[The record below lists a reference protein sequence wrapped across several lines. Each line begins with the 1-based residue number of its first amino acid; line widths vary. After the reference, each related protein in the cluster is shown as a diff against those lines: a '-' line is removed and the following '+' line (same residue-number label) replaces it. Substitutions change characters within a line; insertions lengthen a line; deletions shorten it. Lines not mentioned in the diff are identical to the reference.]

1 MQNAEPV
8 QLRQVRDFGQI
19 ISATFFFLRQE
30 WKPLARAILTI
41 GLPATVLG
49 GFLAGGTIASLQN
62 LQYTGGD
69 PSDVLGGISTGLF
82 LMIPG
87 ILILAVGWLFVVSM
101 VHEYIRAYHLNE
113 HHGITTGELA
123 RRGASQ
129 IGPYFGAGFLSAL
142 LMIIG
147 MLLCILPFFYVW
159 TVLSLALVAHAI
171 ERTGGSGALGRS
183 NQLVKGDFW
192 PTLGLLLVISL
203 IVAFINGALQL
214 PFTIVGIIVGINTGL
229 DSLDGGSAGLPTWW
243 ATFNAISTSVQWCVQ
258 MLTYP
263 ITVVCMAMKYF
274 SRVEETEGHGLREKI
289 AGFDQV

>member
-8 QLRQVRDFGQI
+8 RLRQVRDFGQI
-19 ISATFFFLRQE
+19 ISTTFVFLRQE
-30 WKPLARAILTI
+30 WRPLVRAILTI
-41 GLPATVLG
+41 GLPASVIG
-49 GFLAGGTIASLQN
+49 GFLAGGTLGSMQN
-62 LQYTGGD
+62 YRYSGND
-69 PSDVLGGISTGLF
+69 PSELMGMLSSSLV

-87 ILILAVGWLFVVSM
+87 VLILAIGWLFVVSM

-113 HHGITTGELA
+113 HHGMTTGELA

-142 LMIIG
+142 LMIVG

-159 TVLSLALVAHAI
+159 TVLSLALIAHAI

-203 IVAFINGALQL
+203 INMFINGALQL
-214 PFTIVGIIVGINTGL
+214 PFSIVGIVVGINTGL
-229 DSLDGGSAGLPTWW
+229 DSIDGGNAGLPTWY
-243 ATFNAISTSVQWCVQ
+243 ATFNAIATAVQWCFQ

-263 ITVVCMAMKYF
+263 IVVVCMSLKYF

>member
-8 QLRQVRDFGQI
+8 RLRQVRDFGQI
-19 ISATFFFLRQE
+19 ISTTFVFLRQE
-30 WKPLARAILTI
+30 WRPLVRAILTI
-41 GLPATVLG
+41 GLPASVIG
-49 GFLAGGTIASLQN
+49 GFLAGGTLGSMQN
-62 LQYTGGD
+62 YRYSGND
-69 PSDVLGGISTGLF
+69 PSELMGMLSSSLV

-87 ILILAVGWLFVVSM
+87 ILILAIGWLFVVSM

-113 HHGITTGELA
+113 HHGMTTGELA

-142 LMIIG
+142 LMIVG

-159 TVLSLALVAHAI
+159 TVLSLALIAHAI

-203 IVAFINGALQL
+203 INMFINGALQL
-214 PFTIVGIIVGINTGL
+214 PFSIVGIVVGINTGL
-229 DSLDGGSAGLPTWW
+229 DSIDGGNAGLPTWY
-243 ATFNAISTSVQWCVQ
+243 ATFNAIATAVQWCFQ

-263 ITVVCMAMKYF
+263 IVVVCMSLKYF

>member
-1 MQNAEPV
+1 MQNVEPV
-8 QLRQVRDFGQI
+8 RLRQVRDFGQI
-19 ISATFFFLRQE
+19 ISTTFVFLRQE
-30 WKPLARAILTI
+30 WRPLVRAILTI
-41 GLPATVLG
+41 GLPASVIG
-49 GFLAGGTIASLQN
+49 GFLAGGTLGSMQN
-62 LQYTGGD
+62 YRYSGND
-69 PSDVLGGISTGLF
+69 PSELMGMLSSGLV

-113 HHGITTGELA
+113 HHGMTTGELA

-142 LMIIG
+142 LMIVG

-159 TVLSLALVAHAI
+159 TVLSLALIAHAI

-203 IVAFINGALQL
+203 INMFINGALQL
-214 PFTIVGIIVGINTGL
+214 PFSIVGIVVGINTGL
-229 DSLDGGSAGLPTWW
+229 DSIDGGNAGLPTWY
-243 ATFNAISTSVQWCVQ
+243 ATFNAIATAVQWCFQ

-263 ITVVCMAMKYF
+263 IVVVCMSLKYF

>member
-19 ISATFFFLRQE
+19 ISTTFVFLRQE
-30 WKPLARAILTI
+30 WRPLVRAILTI
-41 GLPATVLG
+41 GLPASVIG
-49 GFLAGGTIASLQN
+49 GFLAGGTLGSMQN
-62 LQYTGGD
+62 YRYSGND
-69 PSDVLGGISTGLF
+69 PSELMGMLSSGLVM
-82 LMIPG
+82 MIPG

-113 HHGITTGELA
+113 HHGMTTGELA

-142 LMIIG
+142 LMIVG

-159 TVLSLALVAHAI
+159 TVLSLALIAHAI

-203 IVAFINGALQL
+203 INMFINGALQL
-214 PFTIVGIIVGINTGL
+214 PFSIVGIVVGINTGL
-229 DSLDGGSAGLPTWW
+229 DSIDGGNAGLPTWY
-243 ATFNAISTSVQWCVQ
+243 ATFNAIATAVQWCFQ

-263 ITVVCMAMKYF
+263 IVVVCMSLKYF